1 MADKTSIQEAAQAYF
16 CSIADGIGLD
26 KFKKISSSFYEL
38 EKELKSKKQKITY
51 SDFTSLFTAKTAPGL
66 NKSILEKAYKSSYVD
81 APGVSLNDIE
91 KLFEEVDWLK
101 SSINIALELM
111 NEIDSIDRDF
121 SNIKSPG
128 WGDLFYVRGDS
139 EIMGTIAK
147 LFKIA
152 KENQSATNLKSLGGV
167 RFDNINKWST
177 ADIYFGSNNASKKLK
192 EKLKVKTLDFIELNK
207 LISDLIDSA
216 DLLPLSLKKQPGNVT
231 IKKVNFVRSKEEK
244 YLSSL
249 MYVGRNEW
257 APLYAYDDGR
267 GNITFHYKSVDAKTG
282 RNPVSAGKYVAFYF
296 NDKNTIS
303 KSSRIQFR
311 HDPSAGAYKAE
322 VVLGTEARG
331 GSVSGEVVTDII
343 KLFDASLAA
352 KYNTSLMAGKR
363 QYMQEK
369 RKEIAY
375 HEDPKNNK
383 KMYSKNERSKYPK
396 DKSPYDLKMSQLSN
410 ETTGNILNSI
420 MIEFFESPRD
430 QEEKNRRIRKFIE
443 YSTATSLGSSKFV
456 LAK

>member
-1 MADKTSIQEAAQAYF
+1 MADKTAVREAAQAYF
-16 CSIADGIGLD
+16 CSIADGVGLA
-26 KFKKISSSFYEL
+26 KFQQISSSFYDL
-38 EKELKSKKQKITY
+38 EKELKKKRQKITY
-51 SDFTSLFTAKTAPGL
+51 ADFVSLFTTKKD
-66 NKSILEKAYKSSYVD
+66 KSILESAYKSNYVD
-81 APGVSLNDIE
+81 APGVTLNDIE
-91 KLFEEVDWLK
+91 KLFDEKNDWLK

-121 SNIKSPG
+121 VKIKSPG
-128 WGDLFYVRGDS
+128 WGDLFYVRGDD

-147 LFKIA
+147 LFKLA
-152 KENQSATNLKSLGGV
+152 KQNQGTNYKSLGNV

-177 ADIYFGSNNASKKLK
+177 ADIYFGSNDGLKKLK

-216 DLLPLSLKKQPGNVT
+216 DLLPLSLKFQPGNVT
-231 IKKVNFVRSKEEK
+231 IKKVNFNRSKEEK

-257 APLYAYDDGR
+257 APLYAYDDGK
-267 GNITFHYKSVDAKTG
+267 GNITFHYKAADAKTG

-296 NDKNTIS
+296 NDKNTID
-303 KSSRIQFR
+303 KNSRIQFR

-322 VVLGTEARG
+322 VVVGKEARG

-352 KYNTSLMAGKR
+352 KYNTSLIAGKR

-383 KMYSKNERSKYPK
+383 KMYSKDERSKYPK
-396 DKSPYDLKMSQLSN
+396 DKSPYDFKMSQLSN

-443 YSTATSLGSSKFV
+443 YSTAISVGSSKFV